1 MVTTFRFFF
10 LFFHRGS
17 NIIENMVSMM
27 EKHANHLEQLAEER
41 TRQLNEEKERT
52 EKLLNRLLPP

>member
-1 MVTTFRFFF
+1 
-10 LFFHRGS
+10 
-17 NIIENMVSMM
+17 MVSIM
-27 EKHANHLEQLAEER
+27 EKHANHLERLVDER